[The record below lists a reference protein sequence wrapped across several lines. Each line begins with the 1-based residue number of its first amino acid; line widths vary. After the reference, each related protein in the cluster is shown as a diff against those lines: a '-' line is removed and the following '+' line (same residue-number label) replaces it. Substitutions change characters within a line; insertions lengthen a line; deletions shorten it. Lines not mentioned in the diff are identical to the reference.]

1 MGQEILVVDD
11 EIDIRSLIAD
21 ILHDEGYKC
30 RTASESDGAFE
41 IMKDKLP
48 DLLVLDIWL
57 EGSDLDGIEILER
70 MNEDH
75 PGVPVVVISGHGNV
89 ETAVSAIKLGAYDFI
104 EKPFKAD
111 RLLLTVKRAI
121 ETSQLQKENE
131 LLKKRTGETPDI
143 IGSSFAMK
151 QLRSALERVAPTD
164 SRVLIAGPP
173 GAGKEVFARQL
184 HQMSHRASSPFIV
197 LNCAAMNP
205 DRMEAELFGEEAKS
219 LGVSPKI
226 GTLEQANEGTL
237 LLDEVSDMP
246 LETQGKIVR
255 VLQDQTF
262 TRVGGEKPIRVDV
275 RVIASTNHDM
285 EKEMA
290 KGNFRQDLF
299 YRLNVVPI
307 EILPLK
313 DRVDDIPAL
322 VEHFMQRSASIS
334 GMNPRIISEDAMAA
348 LQAYDWPG
356 NVRQLR
362 NVVDWILIMAPGAA
376 GDVVNAENL
385 PPDIGTG
392 APESGGKDGYAG
404 MIALPLREA
413 RESFERQY
421 LLAQISRF
429 GGNVSR
435 TAEFIGMERSALHR
449 KLKTLGV
456 ANRGAAE
463 RPVVTVQDPLGY

>member
-11 EIDIRSLIAD
+11 EIDIRNLIAD
-21 ILHDEGYKC
+21 ILQDEGYKC
-30 RTASESDGAFE
+30 RTASDSGGAFDV
-41 IMKDKLP
+41 MRDGLP
-48 DLLVLDIWL
+48 DLLILDIWL
-57 EGSDLDGIEILER
+57 EGSDLDGIEILEKI
-70 MNEDH
+70 NDDH
-75 PGVPVVVISGHGNV
+75 PTVPVVVISGHGNV
-89 ETAVSAIKLGAYDFI
+89 ETAVNAIKLGAYDFI

-111 RLLLTVKRAI
+111 RLILTVRRAI

-131 LLKKRTGETPDI
+131 LLKKHTGETPDV
-143 IGSSFAMK
+143 IGSSSAMK
-151 QLRSALERVAPTD
+151 QLRGALEKVAPTD

-173 GAGKEVFARQL
+173 GVGKEVFARRL
-184 HQMSHRASSPFIV
+184 HQMSHRANSPFIV
-197 LNCAAMNP
+197 LNCATMNP
-205 DRMEAELFGEEAKS
+205 DRMEAELFGEEAN
-219 LGVSPKI
+219 SPAALHKI
-226 GTLEQANEGTL
+226 GTLEQANGGTL

-262 TRVGGEKPIRVDV
+262 TRVGGEKPIEVDV
-275 RVIASTNHDM
+275 RVIASTNHNM

-290 KGNFRQDLF
+290 EGNFRQDLF

-313 DRVDDIPAL
+313 DRVDDIPLL
-322 VEHFMQRSASIS
+322 VDHFMQRSASMS
-334 GMNPRIISEDAMAA
+334 GTTPRIISEEAMAI

-362 NVVDWILIMAPGAA
+362 NVIDWILIMAPGAA
-376 GDVVNAENL
+376 GDVVSAENL
-385 PPDIGTG
+385 PPDIGTSTPKSVG
-392 APESGGKDGYAG
+392 VDGYAE

-421 LLAQISRF
+421 LLTQISRF

-456 ANRGAAE
+456 ANRERIERSAE
-463 RPVVTVQDPLGY
+463 VLQDPMGY

>member
-1 MGQEILVVDD
+1 MSQEILVVDD
-11 EIDIRSLIAD
+11 EVDIRSLIAD
-21 ILHDEGYKC
+21 ILHDEGYIC
-30 RTASESDGAFE
+30 RTASDSDGALE
-41 IMKDKLP
+41 IIRDSLP

-57 EGSDLDGIEILER
+57 EGSELDGMEILELI
-70 MNEDH
+70 NKDH

-131 LLKKRTGETPDI
+131 LLKKRTVDTPDV
-143 IGSSFAMK
+143 IGSSPAMK
-151 QLRSALERVAPTD
+151 QLRSALEKVAPTD

-184 HQMSHRASSPFIV
+184 HEMSHRANSPFIV
-197 LNCAAMNP
+197 LNCAAMSP
-205 DRMEAELFGEEAKS
+205 DRMEAELFGEEAYNPGA
-219 LGVSPKI
+219 LHKI
-226 GTLEQANEGTL
+226 GTLEQANGGTL

-262 TRVGGEKPIRVDV
+262 TRVGGEKPIEVDV

-290 KGNFRQDLF
+290 EGNFRQDLF

-307 EILPLK
+307 KILPLK
-313 DRVDDIPAL
+313 DRVADIPAL
-322 VEHFMQRSASIS
+322 VEHFMQRSARLS
-334 GMNPRIISEDAMAA
+334 GTTPRIISEEAMAA

-362 NVVDWILIMAPGAA
+362 NAVDWILIMAPGVA
-376 GDVVNAENL
+376 GDIVSVENL
-385 PPDIGTG
+385 PPDIGNSV
-392 APESGGKDGYAG
+392 PKNGGFEGYAE
-404 MIALPLREA
+404 MIALPLRKA

-456 ANRGAAE
+456 ANREMAE
-463 RPVVTVQDPLGY
+463 SAVDTAQDPLGY